1 MILNESDV
9 LLMCNNHAASLIW
22 VVRDQPSKSVGVLV
36 GKIFK
41 TTSSR
46 NINQLRIFDSRF
58 SV

>member
-1 MILNESDV
+1 MKSDV